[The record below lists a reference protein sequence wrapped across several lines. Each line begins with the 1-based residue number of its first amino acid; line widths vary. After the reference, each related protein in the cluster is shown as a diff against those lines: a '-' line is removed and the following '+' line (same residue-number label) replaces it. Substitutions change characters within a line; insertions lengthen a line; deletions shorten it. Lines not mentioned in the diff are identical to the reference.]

1 MVDVEVSWP
10 VIGVRQTAM
19 DSGAGEVRLQD
30 RVWLRSR
37 LARTRGGD
45 GVDDEDGGGMDADDE
60 EDEEGMRVV
69 GVGEEDLDEEGVEE
83 VDDVLDEEGE
93 SRS

>member
-45 GVDDEDGGGMDADDE
+45 GVDGEDSSVGNLRTANS
-60 EDEEGMRVV
+60 RVFLTT
-69 GVGEEDLDEEGVEE
+69 D
-83 VDDVLDEEGE
+83 
-93 SRS
+93 RPF